1 MKTYSFLIH
10 RFFLSGSVRMSNAA
24 SAVAVETP
32 AKKRSKGKK
41 ALKVLLI
48 ILGVIA
54 AIAVLTAAVNT
65 FMRASQLKF
74 AASFEPVEYSADRL
88 VPEKDS
94 DGYWTFTTDGDL
106 RIVQLTDVHIG
117 GGWMSYNKD
126 RLAMGTVAAL
136 LQKEKPDLV
145 IVTGDVSYPVPF
157 QAGTF
162 NNKTGALEFAE
173 LMNTLGCYW
182 TIVYGNH
189 DTEAYSYYSRDDL
202 SELYLD
208 GKYSTCIFEKGPD
221 DIYGVGNS
229 IILVKNTGNVITQAL
244 VCIDSNTYTD
254 GDIFGI
260 QWKYDNVHEDQIAWY
275 KESIEVL
282 TEKNKSLGAD
292 MPKSLV
298 FMHIPTGE
306 YKTAFNE
313 FVENGYK
320 DTEDV
325 KYVDGFVGE
334 TKGLI
339 YCPIHDDNLFET
351 ALELGSTQGFFC
363 GHDHYNSLSLE
374 YKGIRLSYDL
384 SIDYLAYP
392 CISKEGS
399 QRGCTV
405 ITVSPDGSFDMERV
419 NYYKSGIGDDA
430 DVTYQFDGV
439 TYQYI
444 PETK

>member
-1 MKTYSFLIH
+1 
-10 RFFLSGSVRMSNAA
+10 MSTVTA
-24 SAVAVETP
+24 SAAHETAV
-32 AKKRSKGKK
+32 KKPRGKK
-41 ALKVLLI
+41 ALKILI
-48 ILGVIA
+48 IILAVIA
-54 AIAVLTAAVNT
+54 AIAAVTAAANA
-65 FMRASQLKF
+65 FLRSSQLKF
-74 AASFEPVEYSADRL
+74 AASFEPVAYGSDRL
-88 VPEKDS
+88 TPEKDES
-94 DGYWTFTTDGDL
+94 GYWTFTTDSDL

-117 GGWMSYNKD
+117 GGWMSYAKD
-126 RLAMGTVAAL
+126 KAAMTAVAEL
-136 LQKEKPDLV
+136 LQAEKPDLV

-162 NNKTGALEFAE
+162 NNKTGALEFAA
-173 LMNTLGCYW
+173 LMNSLDCYW

-189 DTEAYSYYSRDDL
+189 DTEAYSYYTRDDL

-208 GKYSTCIFEKGPD
+208 EKYSRCLFEKGPE
-221 DIYGVGNS
+221 DIYGAGNN
-229 IILVKNTGNVITQAL
+229 IILVKNSKGVITQAL

-254 GDIFGI
+254 GDYFGI

-275 KESIEVL
+275 KKNIEEL
-282 TEKNKSLGAD
+282 TARNKALGAD
-292 MPKSLV
+292 IPKSLI

-306 YKTAFNE
+306 YKTAFTE
-313 FVENGYK
+313 FSNNGYK
-320 DTEDV
+320 DTADV
-325 KYVDGFVGE
+325 KYIDGFIGE

-339 YCPIHDDNLFET
+339 YCPLHDDNLFET
-351 ALELGSTQGFFC
+351 ALELGSTKGFFC

-392 CISKEGS
+392 GISKEGS

-419 NYYKSGIGDDA
+419 NYYTSGIGNPD

-444 PETK
+444 PEEK

>member
-1 MKTYSFLIH
+1 MSEKT
-10 RFFLSGSVRMSNAA
+10 
-24 SAVAVETP
+24 AVAQAPV
-32 AKKRSKGKK
+32 KKKSKGKK
-41 ALKVLLI
+41 ALKVILI
-48 ILGVIA
+48 ILAVIA
-54 AIAVLTAAVNT
+54 IIAAVTAAVNL
-65 FMRASQLKF
+65 FLRSSQLKF
-74 AASFEPVEYSADRL
+74 AASFEPIAYGDDRL
-88 VPEKDS
+88 VAEKDEN
-94 DGYWTFTTDGDL
+94 GYYTFTTDGDL

-117 GGWMSYNKD
+117 GGWMSYAKD
-126 RLAMGTVAAL
+126 RAAMTTVAEL
-136 LQKEKPDLV
+136 LQTEKPDLV

-182 TIVYGNH
+182 TLVYGNH

-208 GKYSTCIFEKGPD
+208 EKYTRCLFEKGPD
-221 DIYGVGNS
+221 DIYGAGNH
-229 IILVKNTGNVITQAL
+229 IILVKNGKKVVTQAL

-254 GDIFGI
+254 GDYFGI

-275 KESIEVL
+275 KKSIEEL
-282 TEKNKSLGAD
+282 TAQNKVLGAD
-292 MPKSLV
+292 MPKSLI
-298 FMHIPTGE
+298 FMHIPTDE
-306 YKTAFNE
+306 YKTAFTE
-313 FVENGYK
+313 FSENGCK
-320 DTEDV
+320 DTDDV
-325 KYVDGFVGE
+325 KYIDGIIGE

-339 YCPIHDDNLFET
+339 YCPIHPDNLFET

-392 CISKEGS
+392 GISKEGS

-405 ITVSPDGSFDMERV
+405 ITVSPDGSFDTERV
-419 NYYKSGIGDDA
+419 NYYKSGIGNA
-430 DVTYQFDGV
+430 DNITYQFDGV

-444 PETK
+444 PEN